1 MKAMEN
7 NSQRILSV
15 VRLIPVSMV
24 ASYGQVADLAGLPK
38 RARLVSKV
46 LKSTNDQS
54 IPWHRVVNSQGKVSI
69 PKSLPAHQLQ
79 LGLLRDEGVEIK
91 GISVNMKKHRWQP
104 SIDTLLFQLS
114 Y

>member
-1 MKAMEN
+1 MEN

-46 LKSTNDQS
+46 LKNTNETD
-54 IPWHRVVNSQGKVSI
+54 IPWHRVVSSQGKISI
-69 PKSLPAHQLQ
+69 PKSLPSHQEQ
-79 LGLLRDEGVEIK
+79 ICLLREEGVEVK
-91 GISVNMKKHRWQP
+91 GISVNLTKHRWQP
-104 SIDTLLFQLS
+104 SIDTLLFELS

>member
-1 MKAMEN
+1 MEN

-15 VRLIPVSMV
+15 VRLIPSSMV

-46 LKSTNDQS
+46 LKSTNEKD
-54 IPWHRVVNSQGKVSI
+54 IPWHRVVNSQGKISI
-69 PKSLPAHQLQ
+69 PASSPSHRLQ
-79 LGLLRDEGVEIK
+79 LSLLRDEGIEIK
-91 GISVNMKKHRWQP
+91 GIRVNMKKHRWQP
-104 SIDTLLFQLS
+104 SIDTLLFKLS

>member
-1 MKAMEN
+1 MEN
-7 NSQRILSV
+7 NDQKILSV
-15 VRLIPVSMV
+15 VRLIPSSMV
-24 ASYGQVADLAGLPK
+24 ASYGQVADLAGLPR

-46 LKSTNDQS
+46 LKSTSEQG
-54 IPWHRVVNSQGKVSI
+54 IPWHRVVNSHGKISI
-69 PKSLPAHQLQ
+69 PPSLPSHQLQ
-79 LGLLRDEGVEIK
+79 LTLLQDEGVEIR